1 MNLTDDIVLHAST
14 FLTYGDVIGG
24 RSGGLVSV
32 NKYFNNMFKT
42 SPKIIKRRIKLQ
54 EKIIDSFLYHRFSN
68 TRAFEERRQD
78 WKPEPIPKIDNYLNI
93 PRGILLSVKPPYVSQ
108 ISDAQKRIREEN
120 RKLDKLTVFS

>member
-1 MNLTDDIVLHAST
+1 MNLTDDIILHAST

-54 EKIIDSFLYHRFSN
+54 EKIIDSFLYHRYCH
-68 TRAFEERRQD
+68 TRTFLETPPD
-78 WKPEPIPKIDNYLNI
+78 WKPEPIPKIKDYLNI
-93 PRGILLSVKPPYVSQ
+93 PKGILRSVKPPYVSQ
-108 ISDAQKRIREEN
+108 ISDAQKRIRKEN